1 MGRNCRRAG
10 RSISLPAPGRTTTVR
25 PGRSL
30 PSGSPER
37 GGVGVYVF
45 LDNLGGTNFASF
57 VPHSLSPGWNR
68 YLFDLSPYSGGNEMI
83 NRVLVRFFG
92 PAGTSTVYLDDL
104 VLFNYTAFDEETTLS
119 QTFIKPSPTSGNAG
133 NVALRFDVDATPSVN
148 VVSYLKVRV
157 GGFFW
162 YESPVSTGPRSM
174 YLDLSGDSALQG
186 NGTFTLVLSL
196 QLIRYGTEEA
206 SMAAWIDNVTLT
218 AGGDPNGP
226 FPAGSPRHG
235 SSAGVGVRAVGLA
248 APPPPPPAA
257 GGAAGD

>member
-218 AGGDPNGP
+218 AGEAPDS
-226 FPAGSPRHG
+226 ALQVGSPLR
-235 SSAGVGVRAVGLA
+235 GVF
-248 APPPPPPAA
+248 A
-257 GGAAGD
+257 GGVARLLGAR